1 MDAGGNCPASA
12 DKRANGWSYDDCCD
26 MVPAV
31 SQGCQR
37 TDLSNG
43 FCSNPE
49 NLGHESGGVV
59 DAATGAV
66 GSVVDAVGGALDA
79 ANPLNDL
86 TLVEPQW
93 LLDYQT
99 CAAICTFSFRSPK
112 NALAIEFRLE
122 IDVTSSDQGHIEIS
136 LNNYAFITQNFN
148 KGDDSICKGVPGLS
162 IPGLGGISLCLNL
175 DPGQSGSFIITSS
188 VTVEM
193 HLRVT
198 LLEGVIPPYDVT
210 WGKRTETWE
219 CPNVGLITGLGV
231 ATLVLL
237 CLVKCIILRRYCRK
251 RRVPEPL
258 STLES
263 REVEV
268 ASPRT
273 DANSLAFGQSKS
285 EGSVMADSI

>member
-1 MDAGGNCPASA
+1 MAGQCWFCWSMDAGGNCPASA

-122 IDVTSSDQGHIEIS
+122 IDVTSSDQGHIEVRMLLLAS
-136 LNNYAFITQNFN
+136 L
-148 KGDDSICKGVPGLS
+148 LS
-162 IPGLGGISLCLNL
+162 
-175 DPGQSGSFIITSS
+175 
-188 VTVEM
+188 
-193 HLRVT
+193 
-198 LLEGVIPPYDVT
+198 
-210 WGKRTETWE
+210 
-219 CPNVGLITGLGV
+219 
-231 ATLVLL
+231 
-237 CLVKCIILRRYCRK
+237 
-251 RRVPEPL
+251 
-258 STLES
+258 
-263 REVEV
+263 
-268 ASPRT
+268 
-273 DANSLAFGQSKS
+273 
-285 EGSVMADSI
+285 